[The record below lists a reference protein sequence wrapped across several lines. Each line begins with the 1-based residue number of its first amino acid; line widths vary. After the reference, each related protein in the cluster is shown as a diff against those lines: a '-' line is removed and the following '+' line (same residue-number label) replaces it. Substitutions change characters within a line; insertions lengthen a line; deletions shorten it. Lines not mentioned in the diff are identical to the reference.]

1 VFQRA
6 SILIYRVLKIGKE
19 HGEILLEELLLTLS
33 KNYASMKTPAEIFK
47 SQPELLQNPVVQELV
62 SEYDGV
68 CDALIDLHQLTEMGK
83 EKYLRILLREI
94 RESIAME
101 LHRDLEAERFGET
114 ERVDFKRAVQN
125 LQEYIGDYCRE
136 YQIYL

>member
-1 VFQRA
+1 
-6 SILIYRVLKIGKE
+6 
-19 HGEILLEELLLTLS
+19 
-33 KNYASMKTPAEIFK
+33 MKTPSEIFK
-47 SQPELLQNPVVQELV
+47 GEPELLQNPAVQELE
-62 SEYDGV
+62 SEYDRV
-68 CDALIDLHQLTEMGK
+68 CDALIDLQQVTEMGK

-101 LHRDLEAERFGET
+101 LQRDLEAERFGDT

-125 LQEYIGDYCRE
+125 LQDYIGEYCRE